1 MPKCIDNTTNVYLN
15 VHFCVKK
22 KKVGHAKGGIIII
35 SSSTFSYK
43 VRHAGSG
50 MVINTNNP
58 CTFSLKVDMWEV
70 R

>member
-1 MPKCIDNTTNVYLN
+1 MSTSMYIFV
-15 VHFCVKK
+15 FK